1 MESASANQ
9 TSEMDALKAK
19 LRATWISG
27 DFGQIAK
34 FLETEARDFINRL
47 GIQPGS
53 KVLDVAC
60 GTGNLALPAAR
71 LGANVTG
78 VDIAPNL
85 VEQARANA
93 AREGLQAQFDEGD
106 AEALPYD
113 DASFDTVVTMY
124 GAMFAP
130 RPDVVAAELLRVT
143 KPGGRIAMGNWTP
156 AGFIGQMFK
165 ALSAHVTPPAGMPSP
180 VLWGK
185 DDVVRER
192 FGDGASDVKTTP
204 RIVKF
209 AFPFSPAEVVEL
221 FRVYYGPTHK
231 AFGSL
236 DENRQAALRKDLE
249 ELWTKNNTA
258 TDGTTSVDAEYLEVV
273 ATRA

>member
-1 MESASANQ
+1 MESASAGQ
-9 TSEMDALKAK
+9 TSEMEALKAK
-19 LRATWISG
+19 LRSTWISG

-34 FLETEARDFINRL
+34 FLETEAKDFINRL

-93 AREGLQAQFDEGD
+93 AREGLLAQFDEGD

-165 ALSAHVTPPAGMPSP
+165 AVGAHVTPPAGMPSP

-185 DDVVRER
+185 EDVVRER
-192 FGDGASDVKTTP
+192 FGDGASDIKATP
-204 RIVKF
+204 RIAKF

>member
-1 MESASANQ
+1 METASASQ

-34 FLETEARDFINRL
+34 FLETEAKDFINRL

-93 AREGLQAQFDEGD
+93 AREGLQAQFDEVY

-143 KPGGRIAMGNWTP
+143 NPGGRIAMGNWTP

-165 ALSAHVTPPAGMPSP
+165 AVGAHVTPPAGMPSP

-192 FGDGASDVKTTP
+192 FSDGASDVKTAP

-249 ELWTKNNTA
+249 ELWTKHNTA

-273 ATRA
+273 VTRA